1 MLLRIMNHLPSGT
14 DFPER
19 FQISVL
25 YRISLM
31 VSIGILHKFN
41 PSIFNSM
48 AVSPNVSGTFWHL
61 ARSRIKKN
69 VPWHILAPRE
79 VACDNLHLRASA
91 HLWHVS
97 AFLCNREFL
106 GISCYIKKAAAMP
119 TIHVLPPFY
128 PIIYMIFSGHMPG
141 SYLSFEARATS
152 PLSARSARTFGMTI
166 SPLKKSAK
174 DHTSSSFRQEPIT
187 MQTTTIRE

>member
-25 YRISLM
+25 YRISRM

-41 PSIFNSM
+41 PSIFNSK
-48 AVSPNVSGTFWHL
+48 AVIPDVSGTFWHL
-61 ARSRIKKN
+61 ARSLTATCCFARVHIKSGQ
-69 VPWHILAPRE
+69 P
-79 VACDNLHLRASA
+79 
-91 HLWHVS
+91 
-97 AFLCNREFL
+97 
-106 GISCYIKKAAAMP
+106 MP

-128 PIIYMIFSGHMPG
+128 PIIYVIFSGRLPG
-141 SYLSFEARATS
+141 SYLSFEAPATS

-187 MQTTTIRE
+187 MQTTTISE

>member
-41 PSIFNSM
+41 PSIFNST
-48 AVSPNVSGTFWHL
+48 AVIPDVSGTFWCL
-61 ARSRIKKN
+61 ARSPAAICVFVRVHIKRRQ
-69 VPWHILAPRE
+69 P
-79 VACDNLHLRASA
+79 
-91 HLWHVS
+91 
-97 AFLCNREFL
+97 
-106 GISCYIKKAAAMP
+106 MP

-128 PIIYMIFSGHMPG
+128 PIIYMIFSGNVPG

-166 SPLKKSAK
+166 SPLKKSAR

>member
-14 DFPER
+14 DSPER

-41 PSIFNSM
+41 PSIFNSTT
-48 AVSPNVSGTFWHL
+48 VIPDVSGTFWHL
-61 ARSRIKKN
+61 ARSPAANGIFVRVHIKRRQ
-69 VPWHILAPRE
+69 P
-79 VACDNLHLRASA
+79 
-91 HLWHVS
+91 
-97 AFLCNREFL
+97 
-106 GISCYIKKAAAMP
+106 MP

-166 SPLKKSAK
+166 SPLKKSAR

-187 MQTTTIRE
+187 MQTTTISE

>member
-25 YRISLM
+25 YRISRM
-31 VSIGILHKFN
+31 VSIGILHKFR
-41 PSIFNSM
+41 PSFFTWSAM
-48 AVSPNVSGTFWHL
+48 
-61 ARSRIKKN
+61 KN
-69 VPWHILAPRE
+69 LPDLQYPPHSFFPHAPR
-79 VACDNLHLRASA
+79 
-91 HLWHVS
+91 
-97 AFLCNREFL
+97 
-106 GISCYIKKAAAMP
+106 KQQKAAAHARN
-119 TIHVLPPFY
+119 TCSAAILSY
-128 PIIYMIFSGHMPG
+128 LLYMYSHPVHART

>member
-1 MLLRIMNHLPSGT
+1 MNHLPSGT
-14 DFPER
+14 DSPER

-41 PSIFNSM
+41 PSIFNST
-48 AVSPNVSGTFWHL
+48 AVSPNMSGTFGHL
-61 ARSRIKKN
+61 ARSPAANGIFVRVHIKRRQ
-69 VPWHILAPRE
+69 P
-79 VACDNLHLRASA
+79 
-91 HLWHVS
+91 
-97 AFLCNREFL
+97 
-106 GISCYIKKAAAMP
+106 MP

-166 SPLKKSAK
+166 SPLKKSAR

>member
-14 DFPER
+14 DSPER

-41 PSIFNSM
+41 PSIFNST
-48 AVSPNVSGTFWHL
+48 AVSPNMSGTFGHL
-61 ARSRIKKN
+61 ARSPAANGIFVRVHIKRRQ
-69 VPWHILAPRE
+69 P
-79 VACDNLHLRASA
+79 
-91 HLWHVS
+91 
-97 AFLCNREFL
+97 
-106 GISCYIKKAAAMP
+106 MP

-152 PLSARSARTFGMTI
+152 PLSARSASTFGITI
-166 SPLKKSAK
+166 SPLKKSAR

>member
-41 PSIFNSM
+41 PTIFNST
-48 AVSPNVSGTFWHL
+48 AVIPDVSGTFWHL
-61 ARSRIKKN
+61 ARS
-69 VPWHILAPRE
+69 PAAPRIFAR
-79 VACDNLHLRASA
+79 VH
-91 HLWHVS
+91 
-97 AFLCNREFL
+97 
-106 GISCYIKKAAAMP
+106 IKSGSPCPQYMFCRHS
-119 TIHVLPPFY
+119 ILF
-128 PIIYMIFSGHMPG
+128 IIYVFPS
-141 SYLSFEARATS
+141 SSRQDFLSLLRS
-152 PLSARSARTFGMTI
+152 PRYQSAERRSARTFGMTI

>member
-25 YRISLM
+25 YRISRM

-41 PSIFNSM
+41 PSIFNST
-48 AVSPNVSGTFWHL
+48 AVIPDVSGTFWHPASSHECTFSRL
-61 ARSRIKKN
+61 ARSLTATCCFAR
-69 VPWHILAPRE
+69 VHIEWRQ
-79 VACDNLHLRASA
+79 S
-91 HLWHVS
+91 
-97 AFLCNREFL
+97 
-106 GISCYIKKAAAMP
+106 MP

-128 PIIYMIFSGHMPG
+128 PIIYMTFSGNVPG
-141 SYLSFEARATS
+141 SYLSFEAPATS

>member
-14 DFPER
+14 DSPER

-41 PSIFNSM
+41 PSIFNST
-48 AVSPNVSGTFWHL
+48 AVIPDVSGTFWHL
-61 ARSRIKKN
+61 ARSPAANGIFVRVHIKRRQ
-69 VPWHILAPRE
+69 P
-79 VACDNLHLRASA
+79 
-91 HLWHVS
+91 
-97 AFLCNREFL
+97 
-106 GISCYIKKAAAMP
+106 MP

-166 SPLKKSAK
+166 SPLKKSAR

>member
-14 DFPER
+14 DSPER

-41 PSIFNSM
+41 PSIFNST
-48 AVSPNVSGTFWHL
+48 AVIPDVSGTFWHL
-61 ARSRIKKN
+61 ARSPAANGIFVRVHIKRRQ
-69 VPWHILAPRE
+69 P
-79 VACDNLHLRASA
+79 
-91 HLWHVS
+91 
-97 AFLCNREFL
+97 
-106 GISCYIKKAAAMP
+106 MP

-128 PIIYMIFSGHMPG
+128 PIIYMIFSGRLPG
-141 SYLSFEARATS
+141 SYLSFEAPATS

-187 MQTTTIRE
+187 MQTTTISE

>member
-41 PSIFNSM
+41 PSIFNST
-48 AVSPNVSGTFWHL
+48 AVIPDVSGTFWHL
-61 ARSRIKKN
+61 ARSLTATCCFARVHIKSGS
-69 VPWHILAPRE
+69 PCPQYMFCRH
-79 VACDNLHLRASA
+79 S
-91 HLWHVS
+91 
-97 AFLCNREFL
+97 
-106 GISCYIKKAAAMP
+106 
-119 TIHVLPPFY
+119 
-128 PIIYMIFSGHMPG
+128 IIYVIFSGRLPG
-141 SYLSFEARATS
+141 SYLSFEAPATS

-187 MQTTTIRE
+187 MQTTTISE

>member
-31 VSIGILHKFN
+31 VSIGILHKFT
-41 PSIFNSM
+41 PSIFNST
-48 AVSPNVSGTFWHL
+48 AVIPDVSGTFWHR
-61 ARSRIKKN
+61 ARSPAANGIFVRVHIK
-69 VPWHILAPRE
+69 R
-79 VACDNLHLRASA
+79 RQS
-91 HLWHVS
+91 
-97 AFLCNREFL
+97 
-106 GISCYIKKAAAMP
+106 MP

-128 PIIYMIFSGHMPG
+128 PIIYVIFSGHLPG
-141 SYLSFEARATS
+141 SYLSFEAPATS

-187 MQTTTIRE
+187 MQTTTISE

>member
-41 PSIFNSM
+41 PSIFNST
-48 AVSPNVSGTFWHL
+48 AVSPNVSGTFGHL
-61 ARSRIKKN
+61 ARSPAANGIFVRVHIKRRQ
-69 VPWHILAPRE
+69 P
-79 VACDNLHLRASA
+79 
-91 HLWHVS
+91 
-97 AFLCNREFL
+97 
-106 GISCYIKKAAAMP
+106 MP

-152 PLSARSARTFGMTI
+152 PLSARSASTFGITI
-166 SPLKKSAK
+166 SPLKKSAR

>member
-41 PSIFNSM
+41 PSNFNST
-48 AVSPNVSGTFWHL
+48 AVRPDVSGTFSHL
-61 ARSRIKKN
+61 ARSPAANGIFAR
-69 VPWHILAPRE
+69 VHILAPRA
-79 VACDNLHLRASA
+79 VAYGSLLLRTSA
-91 HLWHVS
+91 H
-97 AFLCNREFL
+97 
-106 GISCYIKKAAAMP
+106 KKRQPMP

-128 PIIYMIFSGHMPG
+128 PIIHVIFSGHLPG
-141 SYLSFEARATS
+141 SYLSFEAPATS

-187 MQTTTIRE
+187 MQTTTISE

>member
-41 PSIFNSM
+41 PSIFNST
-48 AVSPNVSGTFWHL
+48 AVIPDVSGTFWHL
-61 ARSRIKKN
+61 ARSPAANGIFVRVHIKRRQ
-69 VPWHILAPRE
+69 P
-79 VACDNLHLRASA
+79 
-91 HLWHVS
+91 
-97 AFLCNREFL
+97 
-106 GISCYIKKAAAMP
+106 MP

-166 SPLKKSAK
+166 SPLKKSAR

>member
-41 PSIFNSM
+41 PSIFNST
-48 AVSPNVSGTFWHL
+48 AVSPDVSCTFSHL
-61 ARSRIKKN
+61 ARSPATNGIFAR
-69 VPWHILAPRE
+69 VHILAPRA
-79 VACDNLHLRASA
+79 VACGNLQLRAST
-91 HLWHVS
+91 H
-97 AFLCNREFL
+97 
-106 GISCYIKKAAAMP
+106 KKRQPMP

-128 PIIYMIFSGHMPG
+128 PIIYVFPSG
-141 SYLSFEARATS
+141 SRQDFLSLLRS
-152 PLSARSARTFGMTI
+152 PRYQSTECQKRQYIRNNH
-166 SPLKKSAK
+166 KSVK
-174 DHTSSSFRQEPIT
+174 EVR
-187 MQTTTIRE
+187 